1 MIVGEVSQ
9 IPPVLDVSRVLGPEY
24 MKTLMRLLLDE
35 DIHKDRNPCVIP
47 LVGMGGIGK
56 TFLARLAYNNDMV
69 KASFDIRIWVYASKH
84 FDQIRVAKEII

>member
-9 IPPVLDVSRVLGPEY
+9 IPPVLGVSRVLGPEY

-84 FDQIRVAKEII
+84 FDQIRVAK